1 MKLRLLF
8 YKTVMRIFDGRM
20 MFESLYPEILTDLND
35 RDKRQLINLVNQFF
49 RNFAIVENILINKID
64 KNIDKQK
71 FKVSML
77 LLCAGVEYFYLNS
90 SKDYAVVNDYVSIAK
105 KTLGLHRSKYINA
118 ILRKMTEIK
127 LGDNELD
134 SLENI
139 LLSHPE
145 WIKDRIFEYYPK
157 ETAEEILKFNQCIP
171 SLYIRVNSYKISKE
185 ELINQLKKED
195 IDVVD
200 VDNFPDFLKIVKG
213 NPIHSKIFDEGLFY
227 IQDPSH
233 SLPVMILQPKKNEKV
248 LDLCS
253 APGGKATYIQE
264 IAKNKTKLFLN
275 DISLKKKIL
284 IKNNF
289 KRLGVDFHKLTFQEA
304 EKFQSFDEFDKIL
317 IDAPCSGSGNFRRH
331 PESRWN
337 KNEEQIELLK
347 KLQFDILK
355 RASKYVKKG
364 GIIVYSTCS
373 IFNDENSEIVEKF
386 LEYDQDYILDNVEKF
401 DTFKISQGMFAVNP
415 GTHHYEGS
423 FAARIKRIR

>member
-8 YKTVMRIFDGRM
+8 YKTVMRIFDSRI

-49 RNFAIVENILINKID
+49 RNFPIVENIFINKID

-71 FKVSML
+71 FKISML
-77 LLCAGVEYFYLNS
+77 LLCAGVEYFYLDS
-90 SKDYAVVNDYVSIAK
+90 SRNYAVVNDYVSIAK

-118 ILRKMTEIK
+118 ILRKMTDLK
-127 LGDNELD
+127 LENNELNSID
-134 SLENI
+134 NI
-139 LLSHPE
+139 LLTHPE
-145 WIKDRIFEYYPK
+145 WIKNRIFNFYPDDIAK
-157 ETAEEILKFNQCIP
+157 SILKFNQSVP
-171 SLYIRVNSYKISKE
+171 SLYLRVNNYKISIKDLG
-185 ELINQLKKED
+185 ELLKKEK
-195 IDVVD
+195 IITE
-200 VDNFPDFLKIVKG
+200 NIEHFSDFLKVIKG
-213 NPIHSKIFDEGLFY
+213 NPIHTKLFDNGLFY

-233 SLPVMILQPKKNEKV
+233 SLPVLILQPKKNDKI

-264 IAKNKTKLFLN
+264 LTKNKTKLFLN
-275 DISLKKKIL
+275 DISQKKKKL

-289 KRLGVDFHKLTFQEA
+289 QRLGLDFHKLTFQEA

-337 KNEEQIELLK
+337 KDEEQMVLLK
-347 KLQFDILK
+347 KLQLDILK
-355 RASKYVKKG
+355 RASKYIKNG
-364 GIIVYSTCS
+364 GVIVYSTCS
-373 IFNDENSEIVEKF
+373 IFDDENSEIIKQF
-386 LEYDQDYILDNVEKF
+386 LEYDQDFVLEDIEEFNI
-401 DTFKISQGMFAVNP
+401 FKTTKGMYSVNP
-415 GTHHYEGS
+415 GIHNHEGS

>member
-8 YKTVMRIFDGRM
+8 YKTVMRIFNGRM
-20 MFESLYPEILTDLND
+20 MFESLYPEILPDLDD

-49 RNFAIVENILINKID
+49 RNFPVVEDILIKKID
-64 KNIDKQK
+64 RKIDKQK

-77 LLCAGVEYFYLNS
+77 LLCAGIEYFYLNS

-105 KTLGLHRSKYINA
+105 KKLGLHPSKYINA
-118 ILRKMTEIK
+118 ILRKMTELK
-127 LGDNELD
+127 LNDELISDNA
-134 SLENI
+134 I

-145 WIKDRIFEYYPK
+145 WIKDRIFKYYTK
-157 ETAEEILKFNQCIP
+157 EIAESILKFNQSIP
-171 SLYIRVNSYKISKE
+171 SLYLRVNNYKTT
-185 ELINQLKKED
+185 KKELLELLQKEG
-195 IDVVD
+195 IEVEQVKY
-200 VDNFPDFLKIVKG
+200 FSDFLKVTKG
-213 NPIHSKIFDEGLFY
+213 NPIHSKIFDEGFFY

-233 SLPVMILQPKKNEKV
+233 SLPVLLLQPKKNEKI

-264 IAKNKTKLFLN
+264 LTKNKTKLFLN
-275 DISLKKKIL
+275 DISLKKKML
-284 IKNNF
+284 IKGNF
-289 KRLGVDFHKLTFQEA
+289 KRLGLDFEKLTFQEA

-317 IDAPCSGSGNFRRH
+317 TDAPCSGSGNFRRH

-337 KNEEQIELLK
+337 KDEEQLEQLK
-347 KLQFDILK
+347 KLQLDILK

-364 GIIVYSTCS
+364 GVIVYSTCS
-373 IFNDENSEIVEKF
+373 IFDDENSEIVEKF
-386 LEYDQDYILDNVEKF
+386 LEYDQDFILENVEGF
-401 DTFKISQGMFAVNP
+401 DEFKISQGMFAVNP